1 MAKLSIPLSD
11 LYSQHGHSQ
20 HGHSQHGHSHHG
32 QHSRRRLPERLSAS
46 LISTTLL
53 LSVLV
58 GCSKGAP
65 TAQAPPPAS
74 VQLQAVKTSTVQES
88 SEFVGALEAQN
99 RVNLR
104 PEVEGR
110 IVQIFVSP
118 GQAVAAG
125 EPIAEL
131 KSDRT
136 AAQVSG
142 ATADVGAASAARGT
156 AAAQLKAAQADVE
169 KAQADVT
176 LQTTQY
182 RRTEAMVRE
191 GAQAQQTLDQAANQR
206 ATALATLKAAQ
217 EQVGAY
223 QAALSESDAKL
234 SSSQAAQD
242 VATTDLNNNLVKAPI
257 AGVVGNVPAKVG
269 DYAQTDTTLTSIIQ
283 NGSLDLNLSVPIERT
298 VDLRTGLPVELLDQ
312 QGKTLTTGRI
322 TFVSPEVNATDQAVL
337 AKATFPNN
345 GKLKDGQLVRAK
357 IIWQTAPGILVP
369 TNAVTRIAGQT
380 FVYVAGTGTA
390 KKPAGEAAPE
400 KSPEPGEP
408 QQVAQQ
414 RLVRLGSIQGNSYQ
428 VLEGLKPG
436 EQIVVSGI
444 LNLQD
449 GSPIT
454 VAQAQPAGAQKAQ

>member
-1 MAKLSIPLSD
+1 MAKLSIPLRPFPP
-11 LYSQHGHSQ
+11 
-20 HGHSQHGHSHHG
+20 
-32 QHSRRRLPERLSAS
+32 SRQLPRRLISA
-46 LISTTLL
+46 TLL
-53 LSVLV
+53 LAVLV
-58 GCSKGAP
+58 NSCGGAP
-65 TAQAPPPAS
+65 TAQAPPPTP
-74 VQLQAVKTSTVQES
+74 VQLQEVKASTVQES

-99 RVNLR
+99 RVALR

-131 KSDRT
+131 KTDRNV
-136 AAQVSG
+136 AQVSG
-142 ATADVGAASAARGT
+142 ANADVAAAIAGRGT

-169 KAQADVT
+169 KAQADVV

-182 RRTEAMVRE
+182 RRTAIMVNE

-206 ATALATLKAAQ
+206 DTAIAALKVAQ
-217 EQVGAY
+217 EQVQAY
-223 QAALSESDAKL
+223 QAALSQSDAKL
-234 SSSQAAQD
+234 SSMQAAQD
-242 VATTDLNNNLVKAPI
+242 VAKTDLNNNLVSAPI
-257 AGVVGNVPAKVG
+257 AGVVGNIPAKVG
-269 DYAQTDTTLTSIIQ
+269 DFTKTDTTITSIIQ
-283 NGSLDLNLSVPIERT
+283 NGALDLNLSVPIERT
-298 VDLRTGLPVELLDQ
+298 TELRTGLAVELLDQ
-312 QGKTLTTGRI
+312 QGKSLTTGRI
-322 TFVSPEVNATDQAVL
+322 TFVSPEVSATDQTVL

-345 GKLKDGQLVRAK
+345 GRLKDGQLVRAK

-390 KKPAGEAAPE
+390 KKPAGEAATSE
-400 KSPEPGEP
+400 KKSSDESGGTP

-414 RLVRLGSIQGNSYQ
+414 RLVRLGGIQGNSYQ

>member
-1 MAKLSIPLSD
+1 
-11 LYSQHGHSQ
+11 
-20 HGHSQHGHSHHG
+20 
-32 QHSRRRLPERLSAS
+32 
-46 LISTTLL
+46 
-53 LSVLV
+53 
-58 GCSKGAP
+58 
-65 TAQAPPPAS
+65 
-74 VQLQAVKTSTVQES
+74 VQLQAVETSTVQES

-99 RVNLR
+99 RVDLR
-104 PEVEGR
+104 PEVDGR
-110 IVQIFVSP
+110 IVQILVSP

-136 AAQVSG
+136 EAQVSG
-142 ATADVGAASAARGT
+142 ATADVGAAAAARGT
-156 AAAQLKAAQADVE
+156 AAAQLQAAQADVE
-169 KAQADVT
+169 KAEADVA
-176 LQTTQY
+176 LQNTQY
-182 RRTEAMVRE
+182 RRTAALVSE

-206 ATALATLKAAQ
+206 ATALAALKAAQ
-217 EQVGAY
+217 EQVRAY
-223 QAALSESDAKL
+223 QAALAESDARL

-242 VATTDLNNNLVKAPI
+242 VATTDLNNNLVRAPI
-257 AGVVGNVPAKVG
+257 AGIVGNVPAKVG
-269 DYAQTDTTLTSIIQ
+269 DYAQTDTTITSIIQ
-283 NGSLDLNLSVPIERT
+283 NGALDLNLSVPIERT

-312 QGKTLTTGRI
+312 NGKALTTGRI

-345 GKLKDGQLVRAK
+345 GRLKDGQLVRAK
-357 IIWQTAPGILVP
+357 LIWQTAPGILVP

-380 FVYVAGTGTA
+380 FVYVAGTSA
-390 KKPAGEAAPE
+390 AEAPAGEAAPQQ
-400 KSPEPGEP
+400 SPTGEP

-414 RLVRLGSIQGNSYQ
+414 RLVRLGDIQGNSYQ

-449 GSPIT
+449 GSPIA